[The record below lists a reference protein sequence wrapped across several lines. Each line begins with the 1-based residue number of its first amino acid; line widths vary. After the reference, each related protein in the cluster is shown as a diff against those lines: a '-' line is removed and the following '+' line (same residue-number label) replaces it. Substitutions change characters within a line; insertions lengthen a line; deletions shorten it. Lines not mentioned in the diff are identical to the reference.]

1 MAKQYNVGV
10 TSKECR
16 GNHEKMIRKFIKKVK
31 RARIVQEVKDRQRY
45 KKPSVAKKEKSIRA
59 RRARQKDE
67 RKRLRAQ
74 QKRNRNN

>member
-16 GNHEKMIRKFIKKVK
+16 GNHERMIRKFIKKVK
-31 RARIVQEVKDRQRY
+31 RARIVQEVKDRQHY